1 MNKSKINYQLNK
13 KDMLML
19 IMDYLRQEG
28 FDRSYISLEE
38 ESKVNLYNYEERLV
52 ILRKCILDGEWD
64 EAENFL
70 EQLKKF
76 ENFPYLS
83 LLFEIKKEKLI
94 EEVESQQNENTLEEL
109 AQELK
114 EIQALGQNEKFNH
127 LIEYLK
133 ESTNHDDVNNIISRR
148 LNIFM
153 MIREN
158 MKFMHPVSNDEII
171 VEPGSLNFL
180 LSKLIENCIKSNK
193 NNNQ

>member
-1 MNKSKINYQLNK
+1 
-13 KDMLML
+13 
-19 IMDYLRQEG
+19 MDYLREEG

-52 ILRKCILDGEWD
+52 ILRKSILDGEWD
-64 EAENFL
+64 ELENFL
-70 EQLKKF
+70 EQFKKI

-83 LLFEIKKEKLI
+83 LLFEIRKEKLI
-94 EEVESQQNENTLEEL
+94 EDVESQQNENTLEEL

-114 EIQALGQNEKFNH
+114 EIQSLGQNDKFNE

-133 ESTNHDDVNNIISRR
+133 ESSNHDEVNNIISRR

-158 MKFMHPVSNDEII
+158 MKFMHPVCDNEVILK
-171 VEPGSLNFL
+171 PGSLNFL
-180 LSKLIENCIKSNK
+180 ISI
-193 NNNQ
+193 